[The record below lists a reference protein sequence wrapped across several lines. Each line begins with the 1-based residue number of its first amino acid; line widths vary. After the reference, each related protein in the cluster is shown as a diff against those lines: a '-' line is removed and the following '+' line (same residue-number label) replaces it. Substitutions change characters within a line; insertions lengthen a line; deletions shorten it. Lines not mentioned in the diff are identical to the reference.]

1 MKLCPRCG
9 LKVIES
15 ADECPDCHL
24 NFARLALATNA
35 DAKRK
40 IKRHDREFILR
51 THDLPSDVSYKKLL
65 LLTIFLGMFGAHC
78 FYVGRYLRG
87 GMFVLNM
94 VFAAICVIFN
104 QQILA
109 VDEGRLIELFGI
121 IIGAILLCWIYDFIM
136 VAIKRFKVPIAIDL
150 KDDGEKKK

>member
-1 MKLCPRCG
+1 M
-9 LKVIES
+9 
-15 ADECPDCHL
+15 
-24 NFARLALATNA
+24 
-35 DAKRK
+35 
-40 IKRHDREFILR
+40 
-51 THDLPSDVSYKKLL
+51 
-65 LLTIFLGMFGAHC
+65 
-78 FYVGRYLRG
+78 
-87 GMFVLNM
+87 LNM